1 MYDRVKAWVFERGGR
16 LMYLGGN
23 GLNCEVEFLDDA
35 TIVCRNGDAREVTR
49 RGLESRFHLSGE
61 SEANLLG
68 VVYDE
73 RGIMT
78 AAPYRVVD
86 AGHWAFEGPGVGE
99 GDVFGRESLHM
110 RCQGGASGH
119 ETDKISPSSPANV
132 RRLAKGMNPGDGGA
146 DMAYFETA
154 ERRRRLLGRLDHLAQ
169 LDPRRR
175 RRLRDHR
182 QRAQA
187 VRAGPCPHRRVVTP
201 RGADMP
207 DDERSVSR
215 PTGTDLRPLRRAR
228 RPSRARPSAPT

>member
-1 MYDRVKAWVFERGGR
+1 MHSGLLDLDAYSVLILSTHPEYWSRRMYDRVKEWVFERGGR

-78 AAPYRVVD
+78 AAPFRVVD

-146 DMAYFETA
+146 DMRT
-154 ERRRRLLGRLDHLAQ
+154 
-169 LDPRRR
+169 
-175 RRLRDHR
+175 
-182 QRAQA
+182 
-187 VRAGPCPHRRVVTP
+187 
-201 RGADMP
+201 
-207 DDERSVSR
+207 SR
-215 PTGTDLRPLRRAR
+215 PRAAAPSSRPAR
-228 RPSRARPSAPT
+228 SPGPARSSSTTSSPGSPPTCSSGSCSPLPASPGRDTARSRHAGR